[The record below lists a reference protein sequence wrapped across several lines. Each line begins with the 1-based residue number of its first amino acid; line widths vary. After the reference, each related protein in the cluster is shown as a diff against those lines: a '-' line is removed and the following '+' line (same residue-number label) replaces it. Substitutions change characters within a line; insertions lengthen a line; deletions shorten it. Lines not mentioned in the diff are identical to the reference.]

1 MDKIGPEKIEIE
13 IDYVECKYCHITT
26 FLINEY
32 GKCPNGCP
40 GHFFRSRLG
49 MIVYVSYALFLEDS
63 EHDRLP
69 PQSFILWKAPYFDV
83 VGPWI

>member
-40 GHFFRSRLG
+40 GHFSVLNSRVLK
-49 MIVYVSYALFLEDS
+49 IPKDCIIA
-63 EHDRLP
+63 
-69 PQSFILWKAPYFDV
+69 QSITTDMTDTEEF
-83 VGPWI
+83 